1 MKKKNGTKNKKKKTV
16 YLALSVDFLHSG
28 HLRIIKLAKKY
39 GNLIIGLMS
48 DKAIIEYKS
57 LPLLSFNERKK
68 IIENISGIYKVIKQD
83 DADYSKTLNKL
94 N

>member
-1 MKKKNGTKNKKKKTV
+1 MKKKNGTKNKKKTV

-68 IIENISGIYKVIKQD
+68 
-83 DADYSKTLNKL
+83 
-94 N
+94 

>member
-1 MKKKNGTKNKKKKTV
+1 MKREMVLKNKKKKIV

-48 DKAIIEYKS
+48 DKAIIEYK
-57 LPLLSFNERKK
+57 
-68 IIENISGIYKVIKQD
+68 KVCH
-83 DADYSKTLNKL
+83 Y
-94 N
+94 